1 MQIIQTFVRG
11 LLSVMK
17 VLGGPMMYRYPYRTT
32 AEGMRADWAN
42 ISKDIE
48 NVMSRLEEHSHHGKR
63 EDY

>member
-17 VLGGPMMYRYPYRTT
+17 ILGGPMMYRYPYRTT
-32 AEGMRADWAN
+32 AESMRADWSN

-48 NVMSRLEEHSHHGKR
+48 NVMSKLEEHTQYGQR
-63 EDY
+63 RDE